1 MLETESNVCAC
12 PQHLLIKVKNLT
24 IDVIECCICK
34 EKLDCTVSQK
44 LTKINYDSAVLIK
57 QQQRPFFKCRHA
69 FPLQKFPD
77 NMEAYSG
84 K

>member
-1 MLETESNVCAC
+1 MLETESNLCAC

-57 QQQRPFFKCRHA
+57 QQQRPFLSAGTRFLCRN
-69 FPLQKFPD
+69 FQIIWKLIREK
-77 NMEAYSG
+77 
-84 K
+84 

>member
-1 MLETESNVCAC
+1 ML
-12 PQHLLIKVKNLT
+12 HLQRKFGLNNISKTYK
-24 IDVIECCICK
+24 
-34 EKLDCTVSQK
+34 
-44 LTKINYDSAVLIK
+44 NYDSAVLITMNK
-57 QQQRPFFKCRHA
+57 TTTASFLKYRHA